1 MTSDIEVS
9 NHILVDGLI
18 DGVNITKLAD
28 DAIYVDGMNQS
39 ITGNVSFEN
48 LHVASNIFTTTLN
61 NKNITKIVEDA
72 LMLIGDQEIKGNQ
85 QIGNLTVLGD
95 VELQKYL
102 NGFNFTDEVVL
113 LNKEAIL
120 KSEKS
125 FTNTLK
131 VDNLNIAEFV
141 NNLNLTDIAANSLY
155 VNKDSTVSGNITFL
169 KDLLINGN
177 LFVEGLIDGINL
189 TELIENAF
197 LKDSNENISSSI
209 YFDDVVFT
217 DVVRS
222 SDLFDGVNL
231 EAFERNVIYK
241 CYGPNRFINSTILFD
256 NVVINDSSVLQ
267 NLNTTSNIN
276 NIDLKN
282 FKRDVVTISGNHT
295 IAGTKTIDGNLLV
308 QDLEA
313 TFLNGFSFPSD
324 FVILHENETIFAL
337 KVFQDNVSVDSDLNM
352 KDAKTINE
360 KDLSEFYKKIVTK
373 NRNHN
378 ITTPIQFLNVTNFH
392 KNLDAKSINS
402 VQVSSEKLLL
412 RSYNQNITGVK
423 NFTSVYAEGDIV
435 SNNHINGHDLS
446 KLENE
451 IVLSGRVNQIDGL
464 KTIVGDVSVDGK
476 S

>member
-1 MTSDIEVS
+1 M
-9 NHILVDGLI
+9 DGLI

-28 DAIYVDGMNQS
+28 DAIYLDGMNQS
-39 ITGNVSFEN
+39 ITGNLSFEN

-61 NKNITKIVEDA
+61 NKNITKIVEEA
-72 LMLIGDQEIKGNQ
+72 LMLTGDQEINGNH
-85 QIGNLTVLGD
+85 QISNLTVTGD
-95 VELQKYL
+95 VEFQKYL

-113 LNKEAIL
+113 LNKEATL

-141 NNLNLTDIAANSLY
+141 NNLNLTNIAENSLY
-155 VNKDSTVSGNITFL
+155 VNKDSAVSGNITFL

-177 LFVEGLIDGINL
+177 LLVEGLMNGINL
-189 TELIENAF
+189 TELIENAI
-197 LKDSNENISSSI
+197 LKDSNENISSSVF
-209 YFDDVVFT
+209 FDDAVFT
-217 DVVRS
+217 NVVRS

-231 EAFERNVIYK
+231 KDFERNVIYK

-256 NVVINDSSVLQ
+256 NVEINQSSVLQ

-276 NIDLKN
+276 DIDLEN
-282 FKRDVVTISGNHT
+282 FKRNVVTISGNHT

-308 QDLEA
+308 QDLDA

-324 FVILHENETIFAL
+324 LVILYESETIFAL
-337 KVFQDNVSVDSDLNM
+337 KVFQDNLSVDSDLNM
-352 KDAKTINE
+352 KDAKTINQ
-360 KDLSEFYKKIVTK
+360 KDLSEFYKKVVTK
-373 NRNHN
+373 NGNHN
-378 ITTPIQFLNVTNFH
+378 ITTPIQFLNVTSFH
-392 KNLDAKSINS
+392 KNLDVKTINS
-402 VQVSSEKLLL
+402 VQISSEKLLL
-412 RSYNQNITGVK
+412 RSYDQNITGVK

-435 SNNHINGHDLS
+435 SNNHINEHDLS

-451 IVLSGRVNQIDGL
+451 IVLSGKVNQIDGL
-464 KTIVGDVSVDGK
+464 KTIVGEVVVDGK